1 MEQKATPDTPTHA
14 ELAAQI
20 PPAPE
25 DEVNDAIVFA
35 RKTMRITLLL
45 AVGFVGATVVWIF
58 VLQS

>member
-1 MEQKATPDTPTHA
+1 MEEKATPDTPTHA

-20 PPAPE
+20 PPAPD

-35 RKTMRITLLL
+35 RKTMKVTLAL
-45 AVGFVGATVVWIF
+45 AIGFIGAAVVWTF